1 METHSNL
8 QMKRVYDEPASS
20 DGFRALV
27 DRLWP
32 RGVSKD
38 DAALDLWFKEIAPSP
53 DLRKWFGHQRENFE
67 EFSQRYHAELD
78 INLAVTTL
86 EELLETNGTVTLVYG
101 AKDPQINHVAVLLDY
116 MAQRS
121 TGISI

>member
-1 METHSNL
+1 MDTHSNL
-8 QMKRVYDEPASS
+8 HMKRVYEEPAPS

-32 RGVSKD
+32 RGVSKA

-53 DLRKWFGHQRENFE
+53 ELRKWFGHQRENFE
-67 EFSQRYHAELD
+67 EFSQRYRAELD
-78 INLAVTTL
+78 TNPAVATL
-86 EELLETNGTVTLVYG
+86 EELLNSNDTVTLVYG

-116 MAQRS
+116 MQRR
-121 TGISI
+121 